1 MPIWIIAKYEILRFM
16 RMRYVLIIQF
26 LMPLLLIFILGSALS
41 GAFKMEDR
49 TLKPVKVDVVQSD
62 SGVLSAGFKSFLS
75 TPEIMKIIQPMN
87 IQSRDEAVK
96 RLKSGDSDFALIIPS
111 DFSSCVLEGKE
122 AEWEMILGQDYGQNL
137 TAKMTLRS
145 FLDQVNYMQSAIVSA
160 GPGAAE
166 LLQKQDSDGSFKPI
180 SEASSHVRLGKLT
193 SSNSNYTAMQY
204 YTASMLVMFLLYS
217 GMGAALGLQG
227 EKERHTLSRLNAMP
241 IHEYQILL
249 GKIIGS
255 IFSSIV
261 QAGLVIGAT
270 ILFYGVDWG
279 NDFFHLFLV
288 CLLIIVA
295 SMSLAILIMLAAKS
309 SKAISTTFQMIILVM
324 TFLSGGFTPLPEGLL
339 QRMGEFTLNHW
350 AMQSMFRIMLGSDA
364 SIIGHHISILAC
376 ISGGLL
382 LLTLIVYRK
391 AGYHE

>member
-1 MPIWIIAKYEILRFM
+1 MPIWIIAKYEILLFM

-41 GAFKMEDR
+41 GPFKLEDR

-62 SGVLSAGFKSFLS
+62 VGVLSAELTSFLS
-75 TPEIMKIIQPMN
+75 TPELMKIIQPMN
-87 IQSRDEAVK
+87 IQSRDQAVK
-96 RLKSGDSDFALIIPS
+96 RLKSGESEFALIIPS
-111 DFSSCVLEGKE
+111 DFSSRVLEGKE

-137 TAKMTLRS
+137 TAQMTLRS
-145 FLDQVNYMQSAIVSA
+145 FLDQVNYMQSAMISA

-166 LLQKQDSDGSFKPI
+166 LLQKQGNDGSFKPI

-249 GKIIGS
+249 GKILGN
-255 IFSSIV
+255 IFISMV

-270 ILFYGVDWG
+270 FLFYGVDWG

-309 SKAISTTFQMIILVM
+309 SKAINTTFQMIILVM

-364 SIIGHHISILAC
+364 AIIGHHLLILAS

-382 LLTLIVYRK
+382 LLSLIVYRK

>member
-1 MPIWIIAKYEILRFM
+1 MPIWIIAKYEILLFM

-41 GAFKMEDR
+41 GTFKMEDR

-62 SGVLSAGFKSFLS
+62 VGVLSAELTSFLS
-75 TPEIMKIIQPMN
+75 TPELMKIIQPMN

-96 RLKSGDSDFALIIPS
+96 RLKSGESEFALIIPS
-111 DFSSCVLEGKE
+111 DFSSRVLEGKE

-137 TAKMTLRS
+137 TAQMTIRS
-145 FLDQVNYMQSAIVSA
+145 FLDQVNYMQSAMISA

-166 LLQKQDSDGSFKPI
+166 LLQKQGSDGSFKAI

-249 GKIIGS
+249 GKILGN
-255 IFSSIV
+255 IFSSMV

-270 ILFYGVDWG
+270 FLFYGVDWG

-309 SKAISTTFQMIILVM
+309 SKAINTTFQMIILVM

-364 SIIGHHISILAC
+364 AIIGHHLWILAS

-382 LLTLIVYRK
+382 LLSLIVYRK

>member
-16 RMRYVLIIQF
+16 RMRYVLMIQF

-62 SGVLSAGFKSFLS
+62 LGVLSAGFNSFLN
-75 TPEIMKIIQPMN
+75 TPELMKIIQPTN

-96 RLKSGDSDFALIIPS
+96 RLKSGDSEFALIVPS
-111 DFSSCVLEGKE
+111 DFSSRVLEGKE

-137 TAKMTLRS
+137 TAKMALRS
-145 FLDQVNYMQSAIVSA
+145 FLDQVNYMQSAIISA
-160 GPGAAE
+160 GPGAAD
-166 LLQKQDSDGSFKPI
+166 LVQKQSSDGSFKPTM
-180 SEASSHVRLGKLT
+180 EASSYVRLGKLT

-249 GKIIGS
+249 GKILGN

-261 QAGLVIGAT
+261 QASLVIGAT
-270 ILFYGVDWG
+270 ILFYGVNWG

-309 SKAISTTFQMIILVM
+309 SKAISTTFQMIILAM

-350 AMQSMFRIMLGSDA
+350 AMQSMFRIMLGSDSA
-364 SIIGHHISILAC
+364 IIGHHISILAC

-382 LLTLIVYRK
+382 LLTLIIYRK

>member
-1 MPIWIIAKYEILRFM
+1 M
-16 RMRYVLIIQF
+16 
-26 LMPLLLIFILGSALS
+26 
-41 GAFKMEDR
+41 
-49 TLKPVKVDVVQSD
+49 VQSD
-62 SGVLSAGFKSFLS
+62 SGVLSAGFTSFLN
-75 TPEIMKIIQPMN
+75 TPELMKIIQHMN

-96 RLKSGDSDFALIIPS
+96 RLKSGASEFALIIPS
-111 DFSSCVLEGKE
+111 DFSSRVLEGKE

-137 TAKMTLRS
+137 TAKMALRS
-145 FLDQVNYMQSAIVSA
+145 FLDQVNYMQSAMISA

-166 LLQKQDSDGSFKPI
+166 LLQKQGSDSSFNPTA
-180 SEASSHVRLGKLT
+180 EASSHVRLGKLT

-249 GKIIGS
+249 GKILGN

-261 QAGLVIGAT
+261 QAALVIGAT

-309 SKAISTTFQMIILVM
+309 SKAISTTFQMIILAHDFPKWRLHTSSRRSSAADGRVY
-324 TFLSGGFTPLPEGLL
+324 
-339 QRMGEFTLNHW
+339 
-350 AMQSMFRIMLGSDA
+350 AQSLGHAEYVSYYA
-364 SIIGHHISILAC
+364 
-376 ISGGLL
+376 
-382 LLTLIVYRK
+382 RK
-391 AGYHE
+391 